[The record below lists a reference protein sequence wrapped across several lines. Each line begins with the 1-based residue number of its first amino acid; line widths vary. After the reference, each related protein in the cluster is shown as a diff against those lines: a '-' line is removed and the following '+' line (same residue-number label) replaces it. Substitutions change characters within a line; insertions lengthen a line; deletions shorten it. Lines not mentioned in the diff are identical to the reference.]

1 MNRKCFFALMLLWL
15 ISMVS
20 GCFNKQGNAAF
31 EPQETVFTNGAF
43 SLALPCELSNQV
55 IVNPSESFYITDQ
68 TVFSVFHADT
78 FAAENLGWIF
88 SICRYTESEYCEEY
102 LQSESRQ
109 FSALASSFSRSAAV
123 SYADAYV
130 GNYSFSSGDV
140 ADYTYYNKQ
149 YKNFNASGGDC
160 ANYVSQCLKAAGLGT
175 TSNWYYNNNGSICTD
190 STHDARVGHTCTNTH
205 ICGEAWR
212 RSTELRKELSSYY
225 ASTFDTDPSP
235 DSFCVADV
243 GFFGRGAT
251 QSHSVICVATGGNS
265 FLINSHNNDR
275 KRVEYN
281 ARTIASN
288 SLSRLHI
295 HSGNSW
301 TKYNATYHRGLCNG
315 GCGEFVLAQ
324 HYARTPGSNATCL
337 GCGYVGN
344 ISIGLMSMG
353 DKLS

>member
-1 MNRKCFFALMLLWL
+1 MKSAGKARSNGLYRHIRTSKEIIRNLL
-15 ISMVS
+15 
-20 GCFNKQGNAAF
+20 N
-31 EPQETVFTNGAF
+31 
-43 SLALPCELSNQV
+43 
-55 IVNPSESFYITDQ
+55 D
-68 TVFSVFHADT
+68 
-78 FAAENLGWIF
+78 
-88 SICRYTESEYCEEY
+88 
-102 LQSESRQ
+102 
-109 FSALASSFSRSAAV
+109 
-123 SYADAYV
+123 
-130 GNYSFSSGDV
+130 
-140 ADYTYYNKQ
+140 
-149 YKNFNASGGDC
+149 
-160 ANYVSQCLKAAGLGT
+160 
-175 TSNWYYNNNGSICTD
+175 YYNNNGSICTD